1 MDIRGLDL
9 SDIGHGDIQFF
20 GKFLLRISLQRMLV
34 IAAVSLAELAG
45 MPERAGKPEKT
56 DFEGTVTEIP
66 AGYMEYERF
75 QGEKTAQEGR
85 FAGYRIRRRPA
96 EYSVCRVCR
105 RKGKTYIPGF
115 FCAGPGKKAVYRFVI
130 KRRHI

>member
-45 MPERAGKPEKT
+45 VPERAGKPEKT

-115 FCAGPGKKAVYRFVI
+115 FAPG
-130 KRRHI
+130 RRQS

>member
-1 MDIRGLDL
+1 MNRGGYRTTEVDC
-9 SDIGHGDIQFF
+9 IGRKVMWKKI
-20 GKFLLRISLQRMLV
+20 LCMLV